1 MDRENRMNKVKKN
14 DKNIKT
20 KNIKIKNTEKNFL
33 VIASLFSLIAI
44 FVSLLSLKENL
55 NTNKSINE
63 NSNLYFNFLVKSNTR
78 KEIEF
83 NRIYCKRSNEIT
95 QTDREDTQNKEINA
109 VKYLEVKGEGESEE
123 TESKTNWETY
133 LKEEEDSEEKKEK
146 KEIRFKKANRKYIIL
161 LLVLFIIFFAYIYK
175 KFFEKDDVIF
185 KKIKSFLGINSKD
198 QKNYINNEFK
208 NGKFTSNKN
217 KTKSRKTFE
226 ENIF

>member
-1 MDRENRMNKVKKN
+1 MDRKNSMNKVKKIN
-14 DKNIKT
+14 
-20 KNIKIKNTEKNFL
+20 KNIKIKNKEKNFL

-44 FVSLLSLKENL
+44 FVWILSLSGNS
-55 NTNKSINE
+55 NINRSINE
-63 NSNLYFNFLVKSNTR
+63 NSNLYLNFLVKSNTR
-78 KEIEF
+78 KEIEL

-95 QTDREDTQNKEINA
+95 QTDIEDTQNKEINA
-109 VKYLEVKGEGESEE
+109 IKYLEVKGEGESEE

-133 LKEEEDSEEKKEK
+133 LKEAENSEEKKEK
-146 KEIRFKKANRKYIIL
+146 KEIKFKKANRKYIIL

-198 QKNYINNEFK
+198 QKNYTNNEFK
-208 NGKFTSNKN
+208 NGYYRSNKN
-217 KTKSRKTFE
+217 KTKSKKTFE